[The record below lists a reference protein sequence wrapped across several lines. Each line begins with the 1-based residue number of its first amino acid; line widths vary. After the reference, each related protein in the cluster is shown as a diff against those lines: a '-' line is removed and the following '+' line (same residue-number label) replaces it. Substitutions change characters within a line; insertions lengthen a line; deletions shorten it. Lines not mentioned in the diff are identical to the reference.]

1 MKNKIKGIIFDL
13 DGVLVFTDRYHYE
26 AWKQIADELGVPFD
40 ERVNDRLRGVSRMD
54 SLEIILE
61 TYDGVL
67 TQYEKEQL
75 AARKNDSYRAL
86 LAQMTPQDVSDEVR
100 NTLEELRARGYRL
113 AIGSSSKNARFILEQ
128 TQLLDA
134 FDAISD
140 GTNITRSK
148 PDPEVFVKAAGFLSL
163 DPVQCLVIEDA
174 DAGIMAAKAGGMY
187 AAGIG
192 GAAEHP
198 AADVSLHTFSELLRV
213 L

>member
-140 GTNITRSK
+140 GTNITHSK

-163 DPVQCLVIEDA
+163 DPAQCLVIEDA

-198 AADVSLHTFSELLRV
+198 AADVSLHTFSELLQV